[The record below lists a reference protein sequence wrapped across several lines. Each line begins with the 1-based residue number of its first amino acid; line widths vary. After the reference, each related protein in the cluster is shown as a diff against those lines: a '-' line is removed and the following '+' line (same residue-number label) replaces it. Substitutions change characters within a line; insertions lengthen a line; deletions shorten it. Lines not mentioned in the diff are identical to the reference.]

1 MKGDFMNKIQ
11 LGGLFY
17 PTKDKDGNEIN
28 FDNLFIPFIYKE
40 IYLEGV
46 YVDLMNN
53 KQDLTILDIGSN
65 IGITVQYFRDYAKK
79 VYALEPSS
87 EHFAALKKNKEFN
100 KWDNVDI
107 FNVALSD
114 KDGEATLSYHIE
126 NRTCNSITK
135 NYGQGSEK
143 VKTVAFDTF
152 FKENKIDKIDFCK
165 FDVEGA
171 EDLILRSESFKK
183 VADKRSAI
191 EVEFHEPDWENLVK
205 YMIETFGYE
214 ARRYPSSAIIVLFSK

>member
-1 MKGDFMNKIQ
+1 MTDKNKIQ
-11 LGGLFY
+11 LGSLFY
-17 PTKDKDGNEIN
+17 PTQDKDGNKIS

-53 KQDLTILDIGSN
+53 KQDLTILDIGAN
-65 IGITVQYFRDYAKK
+65 IGITVQYFREYAKK
-79 VYALEPSS
+79 IYALEPSS

-100 KWDNVDI
+100 NWDNVEI
-107 FNVALSD
+107 FDVALSD
-114 KDGEATLSYHIE
+114 KDGEAMLSYNIA
-126 NRTCNSITK
+126 NRTCNSIT
-135 NYGQGSEK
+135 NDYGQGSEK

-171 EDLILRSESFKK
+171 EDIILRSESFKK
-183 VADKRSAI
+183 VADKISAI
-191 EVEFHEPDWENLVK
+191 EVEFHHPNYPDLVK
-205 YMIETFGYE
+205 YMMEEFGFE

>member
-1 MKGDFMNKIQ
+1 MDKIQ
-11 LGGLFY
+11 LGSLFY
-17 PTKDKDGNEIN
+17 PIKDKDGNEIP

-53 KQDLTILDIGSN
+53 RQDLTILDIGSN

-100 KWDNVDI
+100 NWDNVEI
-107 FNVALSD
+107 FDVALSD
-114 KDGEATLSYHIE
+114 KDGEAMLSYNIA
-126 NRTCNSITK
+126 NRTCNSIT
-135 NYGQGSEK
+135 NDYGQGSEK

-152 FKENKIDKIDFCK
+152 FKENKINKIDFCK

-171 EDLILRSESFKK
+171 EDIILRSESFKK
-183 VADKRSAI
+183 VADKISAI
-191 EVEFHEPDWENLVK
+191 EVEFHHPNYPDLVK
-205 YMIETFGYE
+205 YMIEEFGFE